1 MLDFYPENLH
11 FVCFVTWNW
20 LYRFMH
26 LNMMIKSN
34 LYRNEDSCSIQ
45 RFSRRILCRVLLQS
59 PGRHLI
65 QSSRSLSLA
74 MIRSEKELQN
84 GHPGSPLF
92 SPRWTSHCD
101 GGAGVQPDDALT
113 GFDAVENDSIYQ
125 RYFGPCYLQIL
136 FEQSWKWFYLS
147 MNSGPSFIQILL
159 YCLSRLDGRICDWS
173 HQTSAR

>member
-1 MLDFYPENLH
+1 MSCAAFDFHFWRILCLLTQNVLCTSNVGFFPENLH

-65 QSSRSLSLA
+65 QSSRSSSLA
-74 MIRSEKELQN
+74 MI
-84 GHPGSPLF
+84 
-92 SPRWTSHCD
+92 
-101 GGAGVQPDDALT
+101 
-113 GFDAVENDSIYQ
+113 
-125 RYFGPCYLQIL
+125 
-136 FEQSWKWFYLS
+136 
-147 MNSGPSFIQILL
+147 
-159 YCLSRLDGRICDWS
+159 
-173 HQTSAR
+173 TSAKRITKRHRPLCTISSSRFSTLQPTVGQSLSQSQSLPMITSV